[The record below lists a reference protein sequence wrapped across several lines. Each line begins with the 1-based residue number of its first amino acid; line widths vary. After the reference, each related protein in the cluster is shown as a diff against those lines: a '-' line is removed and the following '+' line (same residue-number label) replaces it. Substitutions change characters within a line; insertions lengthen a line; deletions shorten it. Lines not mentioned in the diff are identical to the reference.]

1 MTPRAMPITPSE
13 LPRERLLRDATLR
26 QLRQLAETARTGS
39 LAAAAAAVHVTAP
52 AVAQQIRQLERAVGM
67 SLLERA
73 PRGQRPTAAGQLLVQ
88 AYLRIAAELDD
99 CEEQL
104 RDLRSA
110 RSGTVR
116 LGAVSTAKYFAP
128 HVLASFQR
136 DHPGVAVALA
146 VGNRSE
152 VLEALESYAVDLAVM
167 GRPPRHLAVEQE
179 VFGPHPYVI
188 IAAVDHPLAGR
199 RGIPFSDVAGQTFL
213 VREPGSGT
221 RQHLEALFDAAGAEP
236 VVSMEITSNET
247 VKQAVMAGLGIALI
261 SLHTIAAEIQD
272 GRLAVLDVAG
282 LPIRRHWLVVRM
294 ARRSP
299 SPAAAALW
307 DFFVRDGA
315 RQLPDSA
322 APGGQT
328 TEE

>member
-1 MTPRAMPITPSE
+1 MTLDASLGPSRARSV
-13 LPRERLLRDATLR
+13 LKDVTLR
-26 QLRQLAETARTGS
+26 QLQQLAETARTGS
-39 LAAAAAAVHVTAP
+39 LAGAAAAVHVTAP
-52 AVAQQIRQLERAVGM
+52 AVAQQLRQLERAVGM
-67 SLLERA
+67 PLLERG
-73 PRGQRPTAAGQLLVQ
+73 PGGQRTTAAGHLIVR
-88 AYLRIAAELDD
+88 AYSRIAAELSD

-104 RDLRSA
+104 RDLRSV

-136 DHPGVAVALA
+136 SHPGVAVALA

-152 VLEALESYAVDLAVM
+152 VLQALEAYSVDLAVM
-167 GRPPRHLAVEQE
+167 GRPPRDLPVEQE

-199 RGIPFSDVAGQTFL
+199 RRLPFSDVAGQTFL

-221 RQHLEALFDAAGAEP
+221 RQHLEALFDASGAEP
-236 VVSMEITSNET
+236 VVGMEITSNET

-261 SLHTIAAEIQD
+261 SVHTIAAEIQD

-299 SPAAAALW
+299 SPAAVALW

-315 RQLPDSA
+315 RQLPDLTPRA
-322 APGGQT
+322 GAGGQT